1 MKKAAVATPNLHL
14 KEARE
19 LRGWSQKY
27 VAEQI
32 GADRY
37 YLSRWEHG
45 TASPSPFYRQK
56 LCALFNKNAQELG
69 LVPQKVSRSALA
81 LPDLPQ
87 ASQTPITLPA
97 SVAASSPIHDPMLPS
112 PLPAIAKPIGRE
124 EPLNRLRQRFC
135 AGEGVVLASVN
146 GLPGVGKTTIAVE
159 LAHDAAVQDHFRD
172 GVLWAGLG
180 PAPDVF
186 AIMNH
191 WGTLLGIPA
200 LQAAKLKSIEDW
212 SRTLRAS
219 IGQRHILMV
228 IDDAWRIEA
237 ALAFKFGGPH
247 CAYLVTT
254 RFPQIAQHFASAAG
268 EVLVLHELNGAD
280 GLALLTRLAPE
291 VVSSEPA
298 NANALVQ
305 AVGGLPLALTLMGR
319 YLRTQ
324 MHSGQ
329 PRRIRTALERLQSA
343 DERLRLTESLA
354 LLERPPGLTSD
365 TPLSLQTV
373 IAVSDRQLDEP
384 EQQALRAL
392 SLFPAKPNS
401 FSEEAALAVSTAPVE
416 VLDTLSDAG
425 LLESNGPGRYTLH
438 QTIADYAQAHRHDL
452 TSYERMANYFA
463 IYVEQ
468 HEKDFDELEQ
478 ELPNI
483 LAALDVA
490 HSHEQHESLV
500 RCFNALFPF
509 LFTRGLY
516 AQQAGFHVEWVVN
529 AARHLADEALLAEAL
544 LHQGKATYKQG
555 NYAQAEACLQEARV
569 VAQKVADAKLLS
581 EILMAL
587 GVLARFRISL
597 DLAESYLEESLA
609 FAQQANIPKLL
620 SMVLANLGNVY
631 SDRGRYMDAEAYNQR
646 GLEIARATGDREE
659 TVQFLIN
666 VSTIA
671 ILQGH
676 YARGESIGQEALVLA
691 REIGFLDA
699 ISVILTN
706 LGGAALELK
715 DYAKAEAYISEA
727 LEVARRIE
735 DTKVISAN
743 LGSLG
748 NLAVLQ
754 GQYEQAASYLQEA
767 LQIARRVGDIWL
779 ISAVLLECGELS
791 LQQASIKEASE
802 AFQEAL
808 TVSARG
814 NQEVVASALYG
825 LARVAAAQGDATEA
839 RRLGQ
844 ESLGI
849 FESMGNRMK
858 DKVRAWLQKE

>member
-27 VAEQI
+27 VAGQI

-45 TASPSPFYRQK
+45 IASPSPYYRQK
-56 LCALFNKNAQELG
+56 LCALFDKNAQELG
-69 LVPQKVSRSALA
+69 LVSQKLRQSSASVPDAPQ
-81 LPDLPQ
+81 PPQ
-87 ASQTPITLPA
+87 MADILPA
-97 SVAASSPIHDPMLPS
+97 LVTASGPIHDPMLPS
-112 PLPAIAKPIGRE
+112 PLPTSAKPIGRE
-124 EPLNRLRQRFC
+124 EQLQRLRQRFC
-135 AGEGVVLASVN
+135 AGEGIVLASVN
-146 GLPGVGKTTIAVE
+146 GLPGVGKTTLAVE
-159 LAHDAAVQDHFRD
+159 LAHDEAVQAHYRD

-180 PAPDVF
+180 PTPDVF
-186 AIMNH
+186 AIMSH

-200 LQAAKLKSIEDW
+200 LQAAKLKRIEDW
-212 SRTLRAS
+212 SRTLRAM
-219 IGQRHILMV
+219 IGQGRFLMI

-237 ALAFKFGGPH
+237 ALAFKIGGPH

-254 RFPQIAQHFASAAG
+254 RFPQIAQHFAGG
-268 EVLVLHELNGAD
+268 EALVLHELSGVE

-291 VVSSEPA
+291 VVTSEPA
-298 NANALVQ
+298 NARTLVQ

-324 MHSGQ
+324 MHGGQ
-329 PRRIRTALERLQSA
+329 PRRIRTALERFLSA
-343 DERLRLTESLA
+343 DERLRLTESLP
-354 LLERPPGLTSD
+354 LLERPPGLASD

-401 FSEEAALAVSTAPVE
+401 FSEEAAIAVSAAPVE

-425 LLESNGPGRYTLH
+425 LLESSGPGRYTLH
-438 QTIADYAQAHRHDL
+438 QTIADYAQARRND
-452 TSYERMANYFA
+452 SSNYERMANYFA
-463 IYVEQ
+463 VYVEQ

-483 LAALDVA
+483 FAALEVA
-490 HSHEQHESLV
+490 HSHKQDEGLV
-500 RCFNALFPF
+500 RCVNALFHF

-516 AQQAGFHVEWVVN
+516 AQEADVHVARAVS
-529 AARHLADEALLAEAL
+529 AARRLADAALLAEAL

-555 NYAQAEACLQEARV
+555 NYAQAEVCLQEARA
-569 VAQKVADAKLLS
+569 VAQEVADAKLLS
-581 EILMAL
+581 EILMVL
-587 GVLARFRISL
+587 GVLARFRTSL

-609 FAQQANIPKLL
+609 LAQQAHAPQLL
-620 SMVLANLGNVY
+620 STVLANLGSVY
-631 SDRGRYMDAEAYNQR
+631 SDRGRYADAETYNQQ
-646 GLEIARATGDREE
+646 GLAIARANGDRGE

-666 VSTIA
+666 LSSIA

-676 YARGESIGQEALVLA
+676 YAQGESSGQAALTLA
-691 REIGFLDA
+691 RELGFLDA
-699 ISVILTN
+699 ICVILTN
-706 LGGAALELK
+706 MGGTALELK
-715 DYAKAEAYISEA
+715 DYVKAEAYISEA

-735 DTKVISAN
+735 DTKLVSVGLA
-743 LGSLG
+743 SLG

-754 GQYEQAASYLQEA
+754 GNFERATPYLQEA
-767 LQIARRVGDIWL
+767 LQIARRVGDMWL
-779 ISAVLLECGELS
+779 LSAVLLECGELYLHQNS
-791 LQQASIKEASE
+791 ISDASAV
-802 AFQEAL
+802 FQEAL
-808 TVSARG
+808 TVSALG

-825 LARVAAAQGDATEA
+825 LARAAAAQGDAAEA
-839 RRLGQ
+839 RRLGR
-844 ESLGI
+844 ESLDL

-858 DKVRAWLQKE
+858 DKVKAWLQAQ